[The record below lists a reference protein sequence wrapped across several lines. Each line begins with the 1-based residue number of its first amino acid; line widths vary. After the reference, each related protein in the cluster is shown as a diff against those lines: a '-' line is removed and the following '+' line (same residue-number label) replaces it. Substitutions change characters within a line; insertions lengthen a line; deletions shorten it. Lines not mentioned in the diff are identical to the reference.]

1 MLLVYCCVHK
11 FYTRSYIEL
20 QRIDA
25 VSPSAFGIGFAVAW
39 TEPSPASIF
48 PCGRR
53 AALPHRISYNVLR
66 LVRVQPGMTI

>member
-25 VSPSAFGIGFAVAW
+25 VSHFACGISL
-39 TEPSPASIF
+39 EK
-48 PCGRR
+48 
-53 AALPHRISYNVLR
+53 ALSCTPLLLWRGGGLPYRIYRDVLKLQR
-66 LVRVQPGMTI
+66 LESGSHG